1 MSFKSNIATFA
12 GKSSYWFLHNV
23 LKGGTSFPGKLAMKL
38 DPDVLEQ
45 LGKDY
50 ETIIVTGTNGKT
62 MTTALITQTLKEKYG
77 DILTN
82 PSGSNMAQGIV
93 TAFLA
98 HGQKKSSRKLA
109 VLEVDE
115 ANVKAVTQLVHP
127 KAFVLTNIFRDQMDR
142 YGEIYTT
149 YEKIVAGIKLAPDAT
164 IIANGDASIFSSV
177 DLPNPKVFFGFET
190 DQDKPQNDLKADV
203 NTDGVLCPK
212 CEHILHYHAIS
223 YANLGD
229 FFCPNCGYKRPDLT
243 YKLEEISE
251 QTPSRIKF
259 TIEGKEFAINIGG
272 TYNIY
277 NALAAFA
284 CAREFGVSANE
295 IAAAFAKNK
304 RIFGRQELIRY
315 QGKQINIILVKNP
328 VGLNEV
334 LSLLDTEKDHYS
346 LAALLNAHHADGIDT
361 SWIWDG
367 NFESLDRDK
376 IDQVIVGGER
386 HKDMAFRLEVAGFD
400 PDKMIIESDFDQLL
414 AAFAKAPTDKI
425 YILSTYTAMLHLRQ
439 VFADKG
445 VLKRRIN

>member
-1 MSFKSNIATFA
+1 MTIKSNIATLA
-12 GKSSYWFLHNV
+12 GRSSYWFLHNV
-23 LKGGTSFPGKLAMKL
+23 LKGGTSFPGKLAMQI
-38 DPDVLEQ
+38 DPDVLQQ
-45 LGKDY
+45 LGRDY

-62 MTTALITQTLKEKYG
+62 MTTALITQTLREKYG

-98 HGQKKSSRKLA
+98 HKSKKGSRKLA

-115 ANVKAVTQLVHP
+115 ANVKRVTQLVHP
-127 KAFVLTNIFRDQMDR
+127 AAFVLTNIFRDQMDR

-149 YEKIVAGIKLAPDAT
+149 YEKIVDGIKLAPDAK

-190 DQDKPQNDLKADV
+190 SQDKPQNDLKAAV

-212 CEHILHYHAIS
+212 CNHILHYHCIS

-229 FFCPNCGYKRPDLT
+229 FFCPSCGYERPKLA
-243 YKLEEISE
+243 YKLEKISE
-251 QTPSRIKF
+251 QTPSRIRF
-259 TIEGKEFAINIGG
+259 TIEGQEFSVNIGG

-284 CAREFGVSANE
+284 TASEFGVSASE
-295 IAAAFAKNK
+295 IADAFAKNK
-304 RIFGRQELIRY
+304 RIFGRQELINY
-315 QGKQINIILVKNP
+315 AGKQIEIILVKNP

-334 LSLLDTEKDHYS
+334 LSLLNTEQDHYT

-367 NFESLDRDK
+367 NFESLNK
-376 IDQVIVGGER
+376 EQIDQIIVGGER
-386 HKDMAFRLEVAGFD
+386 HKDMHLRLEVAGLD
-400 PDKMIIESDFDQLL
+400 LDKMITEPDFDQLL
-414 AAFAKAPTDKI
+414 TAFKQAPNDKI

-445 VLKRRIN
+445 MLKRRIN

>member
-1 MSFKSNIATFA
+1 M
-12 GKSSYWFLHNV
+12 
-23 LKGGTSFPGKLAMKL
+23 
-38 DPDVLEQ
+38 
-45 LGKDY
+45 
-50 ETIIVTGTNGKT
+50 
-62 MTTALITQTLKEKYG
+62 
-77 DILTN
+77 
-82 PSGSNMAQGIV
+82 
-93 TAFLA
+93 
-98 HGQKKSSRKLA
+98 
-109 VLEVDE
+109 
-115 ANVKAVTQLVHP
+115 
-127 KAFVLTNIFRDQMDR
+127 
-142 YGEIYTT
+142 
-149 YEKIVAGIKLAPDAT
+149 
-164 IIANGDASIFSSV
+164 
-177 DLPNPKVFFGFET
+177 
-190 DQDKPQNDLKADV
+190 
-203 NTDGVLCPK
+203 
-212 CEHILHYHAIS
+212 
-223 YANLGD
+223 
-229 FFCPNCGYKRPDLT
+229 T

-304 RIFGRQELIRY
+304 RIFGRQELIHY
-315 QGKQINIILVKNP
+315 HGKQINIILVKNP

-439 VFADKG
+439 VFAEKG

>member
-203 NTDGVLCPK
+203 NTDGILCPK

-284 CAREFGVSANE
+284 CAREFGVSSNE

-304 RIFGRQELIRY
+304 RIFGRQELIHY

>member
-23 LKGGTSFPGKLAMKL
+23 LKGGTSFPGKLAMNL
-38 DPDVLEQ
+38 DPNVLEQ

-127 KAFVLTNIFRDQMDR
+127 KAFVLTNIFRDQLDR

-190 DQDKPQNDLKADV
+190 DQDKPQNDFKADV

-295 IAAAFAKNK
+295 IAVAFAKNK
-304 RIFGRQELIRY
+304 RIFGRQELIHY

-334 LSLLDTEKDHYS
+334 LSLLDTEKNHYS
-346 LAALLNAHHADGIDT
+346 LAALLNTHHADGIDT

>member
-1 MSFKSNIATFA
+1 M
-12 GKSSYWFLHNV
+12 
-23 LKGGTSFPGKLAMKL
+23 
-38 DPDVLEQ
+38 
-45 LGKDY
+45 
-50 ETIIVTGTNGKT
+50 
-62 MTTALITQTLKEKYG
+62 
-77 DILTN
+77 
-82 PSGSNMAQGIV
+82 
-93 TAFLA
+93 
-98 HGQKKSSRKLA
+98 
-109 VLEVDE
+109 EVDE

-190 DQDKPQNDLKADV
+190 DQDKPQNDFKADV

-304 RIFGRQELIRY
+304 RIFGRQELIHY

-334 LSLLDTEKDHYS
+334 LSLLDTEKNHYS

>member
-38 DPDVLEQ
+38 DPNVLEQ
-45 LGKDY
+45 LGRDY

-98 HGQKKSSRKLA
+98 HGQKKVSRKLA

-149 YEKIVAGIKLAPDAT
+149 YEKIVDGIKLAPDAT

-190 DQDKPQNDLKADV
+190 AQDQPQNDLKAAV

-212 CEHILHYHAIS
+212 CNQILHYHAIS

-229 FFCPNCGYKRPDLT
+229 FFCPNCGYKRPELT
-243 YKLEEISE
+243 YRLEKISQ

-284 CAREFGVSANE
+284 CAREFGVSADE

-304 RIFGRQELIRY
+304 RIFGRQE
-315 QGKQINIILVKNP
+315 
-328 VGLNEV
+328 
-334 LSLLDTEKDHYS
+334 
-346 LAALLNAHHADGIDT
+346 
-361 SWIWDG
+361 
-367 NFESLDRDK
+367 
-376 IDQVIVGGER
+376 
-386 HKDMAFRLEVAGFD
+386 
-400 PDKMIIESDFDQLL
+400 
-414 AAFAKAPTDKI
+414 
-425 YILSTYTAMLHLRQ
+425 
-439 VFADKG
+439 
-445 VLKRRIN
+445 

>member
-38 DPDVLEQ
+38 DPNVLEQ

-82 PSGSNMAQGIV
+82 PSGSNMAQGII

-190 DQDKPQNDLKADV
+190 DQDKPQNDFKADV

-295 IAAAFAKNK
+295 IAAAFAKKK
-304 RIFGRQELIRY
+304 RIFGRQELIHY

-334 LSLLDTEKDHYS
+334 LSLLDTEKNHYS